1 MTTSAQFPGRFI
13 LAADITLTSPMHI
26 SAIEKGRYVYE
37 NVPFPKLLRFDSGP
51 GAGNQCTLTRTMRI
65 GNHSYEVKTEDGS
78 RLKFGA
84 DVPVIPASTL
94 GGMLRNAAADLL
106 FESMVARDLTI
117 STDAYN
123 TLCSG
128 SATTSLSAGDA
139 TPEVIALARRD
150 AFLANF
156 GGTSFALASRSVIS
170 NGVPIIQ
177 MTSDMLMT
185 PAMVDPLA
193 VERLDEM
200 TSVVAIIRK
209 DSAADMKGRYIDE
222 VIKLDDLAQYIIDK
236 AADSAKASESKAK
249 QKAAKAAGETVE
261 RDTKKDLRTLGAIEA
276 VNPGLSFAI
285 RIQVDAA
292 TPQQLGLMVLALQKI
307 LRAGQVGG
315 KGARGFGQFVCEN
328 SRIYAIDP
336 HTNRPLSETGEH
348 LFSDRTSG
356 YAVAGIDDD
365 SNNGFLVTSV
375 QAAREYIENVEPELI
390 EAFAA
395 TNAKVLRRI
404 YGGQSEAV
412 EAA

>member
-1 MTTSAQFPGRFI
+1 MTNKAKFPGRFI

-37 NVPFPKLLRFDSGP
+37 NVSFPKLYRYDSGP
-51 GAGNQCTLTRTMRI
+51 GAGNQCTLTRTMRL
-65 GNHSYEVKTEDGS
+65 GNHSYEVKTDDGS
-78 RLKFGA
+78 RIKHGV

-94 GGMLRNAAADLL
+94 GGMLRNAAANLL
-106 FESMVARDLTI
+106 FESMVARDLAI

-156 GGTSFALASRSVIS
+156 GGTSFALSSRSVVS
-170 NGVPIIQ
+170 NGMPILQ
-177 MTSDMLMT
+177 LTSDMLMT
-185 PAMVDPLA
+185 PPLIDPLA

-200 TSVVAIIRK
+200 TAAVAIVRK
-209 DSAADMKGRYIDE
+209 DSVADMKGRHIEE
-222 VIKLDDLAQYIIDK
+222 VIKLDDVAQYLLDK

-249 QKAAKAAGETVE
+249 QKAAKAAGEAVE

-276 VNPGLSFAI
+276 VNAGLSFAI
-285 RIQVDAA
+285 RVQVDAA

-307 LRAGQVGG
+307 LRAAQVGG
-315 KGARGFGQFVCEN
+315 KAARGFGQFVCES
-328 SRIYAIDP
+328 SRIFEIDP
-336 HTNRPLSETGEH
+336 STNRPLSETGEN
-348 LFSDRTSG
+348 LFSDRSTG
-356 YAVAGIDDD
+356 YAVAGIDDE
-365 SNNGFLVTSV
+365 SNTGPLVTAV
-375 QAAREYIENVEPELI
+375 EAARDYIENIEPELI

-395 TNAKVLRRI
+395 TDAKTLKRI
-404 YGGQSEAV
+404 YSSSAQPA